1 MIIFPKFLRL
11 FSLGAFLLAAFLP
24 APVWGQGEHQG
35 FSAWL
40 EGVKAEALEQGIDAA
55 LLEDIFT
62 GMEANPKVIELDGKQ
77 PEFTLTYQKYSS
89 QRLSSWRISKGR
101 EMMVVYRTELEAV
114 GEVYGVQPR
123 FIVAIWGLETN
134 YGTYVGGYDVIRSL
148 ATLAWASPRDS
159 RKTFFRKELL
169 LAIKIINEG
178 HISHQAMEGSWAG
191 AMGQGQFMPSSFFGY
206 AEDFNGDGRRDIWTT
221 PEDIFASIANY
232 LKNHRWDAAYTWG
245 RQVTLPEN
253 FAEFAA
259 GLQQQNAGQGCRA
272 ERSHSKALTLGEWN
286 DLGLRRLNG
295 DQLPQ
300 AAIQGRLVR
309 PDGESGPAFLVYD
322 NFHGLLRYNCSN
334 YYALVVGRLSDYMR
348 DAP

>member
-1 MIIFPKFLRL
+1 MTIFPQILRL
-11 FSLGAFLLAAFLP
+11 CGLWAFLIAALLL
-24 APVWGQGEHQG
+24 APVWAQEEAGG
-35 FSAWL
+35 FSVWL
-40 EGVKAEALEQGIDAA
+40 EGIKAEALEEGIEAS

-62 GMEANPKVIELDGKQ
+62 GMEPDPKVIELDGKQ
-77 PEFTLTYQKYSS
+77 PEFTLTYQKYST
-89 QRLSSWRISKGR
+89 QRLSGWRISKGR
-101 EMMVVYRTELEAV
+101 EMMAAYRGELEAV
-114 GEVYGVQPR
+114 GKAYGVQPR

-134 YGTYVGGYDVIRSL
+134 YGTYVGGYNVIRSL
-148 ATLAWASPRDS
+148 ATLAYVSPRDS

-169 LAIKIINEG
+169 LALKILAEG
-178 HISHQAMEGSWAG
+178 HITHAAMEGSWAG

-232 LKNHRWDAAYTWG
+232 LQDHRWDAAFTWG

-259 GLQQQNAGQGCRA
+259 DLDQENPSQGCRA
-272 ERSHSKALTLGEWN
+272 ERSHSKELTLEEWN

-295 DQLPQ
+295 DQLPKAGIQ
-300 AAIQGRLVR
+300 ARLVR
-309 PDGESGPAFLVYD
+309 PDGEGGPVYLVYD
-322 NFHGLLRYNCSN
+322 NFRRLLRYNCSN

-348 DAP
+348 EAP